1 MDSFKSDILV
11 IGAGI
16 AGCVAALKA
25 ADNGLQVNLIMKGKD
40 FRESNTYHAQ
50 GGIVYK
56 GKADNPSL
64 LTKDILEAGNGVSN
78 PLAVKVLAKEGPRL
92 LKEILLD
99 RANVPFDRCNGEML
113 DLTTE
118 AAHSDKRI
126 IHVADATGRAIEESL
141 MKLVKE
147 NKLISVYPERVAV
160 DLLTEQHHTDDPLSV
175 YRKPTCLGA
184 YVFDVKKAKV
194 DIFLSKAT
202 VLASGGLGR
211 IYLYTTNPQGATGDG
226 FAMAS
231 RAGAELINM
240 EYIQFHPTTFCYR
253 EAECFLISEALRGEG
268 ATLKTPTGESFI
280 EKYHQLGALAPRDVV
295 ARAIYEEMF
304 EGKYPYVMLDISSN
318 MKAEKIRTRFPTIYE
333 TCMKYGVDI
342 TSQPIPVVPAAHFA
356 CGGVK
361 VDLWGRTNIDR
372 LLAVGEVSCTGVHG
386 ANRLAS
392 TSMLE
397 GLVWADRSIRG
408 IVERRRYYLDYTPPP
423 VREWIYTGTEEPDPA
438 LIRQDM
444 NVLRHTMWNYVGLI
458 RTKDRLER
466 AVGDLRHL
474 QDDLESFYRYSKL
487 TIDLIELRNAIQTGL
502 IVAQSAWKNRKS
514 RGCHYRRS

>member
-1 MDSFKSDILV
+1 MDHLRSDVLV

-16 AGCVAALKA
+16 AGCVAALRA
-25 ADNGLQVNLIMKGKD
+25 ADHGLEVNLIMKGRD
-40 FRESNTYHAQ
+40 FSESNTYHAQ
-50 GGIVYK
+50 GGIVYR
-56 GKADNPSL
+56 GKADSPNL
-64 LTKDILEAGNGVSN
+64 LAKDILEAGDGVSN
-78 PLAVKVLAKEGPRL
+78 PSAVEVLAEEGPKL
-92 LKEILLD
+92 VKEILLD
-99 RANVPFDRCNGEML
+99 RANVPFDRCNGEL

-126 IHVADATGRAIEESL
+126 VHMADATGRAIEDSL

-147 NKLISVYPERVAV
+147 NPLISVYTERVAV

-175 YRKPTCLGA
+175 YRKPTCVGA
-184 YVFDVKKAKV
+184 YVFDVRRSKV
-194 DIFLSKAT
+194 DVFLSKVT

-240 EYIQFHPTTFCYR
+240 EYVQFHPTAFRFR
-253 EAECFLISEALRGEG
+253 ETECFLISEALRGEG
-268 ATLKTPTGESFI
+268 ATLKTPAGESFM

-318 MKAEKIRTRFPTIYE
+318 MKPEKIRSRFPTIYE

-342 TSQPIPVVPAAHFA
+342 SSQPIPVVPAAHFA

-372 LLAVGEVSCTGVHG
+372 LFAVGEVSCTGVHG

-408 IVERRRYYLDYTPPP
+408 IVDRRRYYFNYTPPQ
-423 VREWIYTGTEEPDPA
+423 VREWIYTGIEDPDPA

-444 NVLRHTMWNYVGLI
+444 DVLRHTMWNYVGLI
-458 RTKDRLER
+458 RTKERLER

-474 QDDLESFYRYSKL
+474 QDDLESFYRYSNL
-487 TIDLIELRNAIQTGL
+487 TVELIELRNAIQTGL
-502 IVAQSAWKNRKS
+502 IVAQSAWKNRRS